1 MYLARENEIPLKR
14 FLLFLWDFHFVSEIH
29 KAARRAVIFDL
40 PENRGRLQLTVDW
53 ICCGKVFKLS
63 PGAIVATGA
72 GSCRPMSLDKFR
84 KA

>member
-14 FLLFLWDFHFVSEIH
+14 FLLFLWDFNFVSRFH
-29 KAARRAVIFDL
+29 KAVRRAVIFDL

-53 ICCGKVFKLS
+53 ICCGKVFKLL
-63 PGAIVATGA
+63 PDAIVATGV